1 MDIGLIRAA
10 ILGIVQGLTE
20 FLPIS
25 SSAHLIV
32 IPRLLGWNDPF
43 IDSTAFDVM
52 LHLGTLVALLVYFR
66 HDLLR
71 LLGAWL
77 GSIRDRRLDGD
88 PERRL
93 AWLLVVSVIP
103 AAILGAALESFF
115 DQAFREHY
123 QWIAIFALVGA
134 ALLWLGERRKTAA
147 VRDLDQMRLRD
158 AVTIGAAQAMA
169 LFPGIS
175 RSGITIATGMLLG
188 LGRES
193 AARFS
198 FLMAVPVIAG
208 AGVWKARTLVGAGL
222 SGAELDQLTVGV
234 VTSAV
239 FGFIA
244 IAALLRFL
252 RTNPTTVFVVY
263 RIGFAALIFVA
274 WIGLW
279 DR

>member
-1 MDIGLIRAA
+1 MEALIHAA

-25 SSAHLIV
+25 SSAHLILV
-32 IPRLLGWNDPF
+32 PKLLGWNDPF
-43 IDSTAFDVM
+43 IDSAAFDVM
-52 LHLGTLVALLVYFR
+52 LHMGTLVALLVYFWR
-66 HDLLR
+66 DLIQ

-77 GSIRDRRLDGD
+77 ASIRDRRIGD
-88 PERRL
+88 DPQRRL

-103 AAILGAALESFF
+103 AAILGAGLESFF

-123 QWIAIFALVGA
+123 QWIALFVLVGA
-134 ALLWLGERRKTAA
+134 TLLWLGERRGTQT
-147 VRDLDQMRLRD
+147 RGLDGMVLRD
-158 AVTIGAAQAMA
+158 AVTIGAAQALA

-175 RSGITIATGMLLG
+175 RSGITIAAGLLLG
-188 LGRES
+188 LKREA

-208 AGVWKARTLVGAGL
+208 AGIWKARTLVGASLG
-222 SGAELDQLTVGV
+222 GTQVNELIVGI
-234 VTSAV
+234 VTSAI

-244 IAALLRFL
+244 IAFLLRFL
-252 RTNPTTVFVVY
+252 RTNPTTVFIAY
-263 RIGFAALIFVA
+263 RIVFAAVIVVA
-274 WIGLW
+274 WLGLW

>member
-1 MDIGLIRAA
+1 MDSLIHAA

-25 SSAHLIV
+25 SSAHLIF
-32 IPRLLGWNDPF
+32 IPILLGWHDAF
-43 IDSTAFDVM
+43 IDSSAFDVM
-52 LHLGTLVALLVYFR
+52 LHMGTLVALLAYFWR
-66 HDLLR
+66 DLVA
-71 LLGAWL
+71 LLGAFVA
-77 GSIRDRRLDGD
+77 SIRERRIGDD

-115 DQAFREHY
+115 DEAFRVHWE
-123 QWIAIFALVGA
+123 WIGIFALVGA
-134 ALLWLGERRKTAA
+134 SLLWLGERRGTQSRGLNGM
-147 VRDLDQMRLRD
+147 VLRD
-158 AVTIGAAQAMA
+158 AVTIGVAQAVA

-175 RSGITIATGMLLG
+175 RSGVTIAAGLFLG
-188 LGRES
+188 LTREA

-208 AGVWKARTLVGAGL
+208 AGLWKARTLIGADLG
-222 SGAELDQLTVGV
+222 GAEVGQLLVGIV
-234 VTSAV
+234 MATI

-244 IAALLRFL
+244 IAFLLRFL
-252 RTNPTTVFVVY
+252 RTNPTTVFIVY
-263 RIGFAALIFVA
+263 RVALGAVVFAAWL
-274 WIGLW
+274 GLW

>member
-1 MDIGLIRAA
+1 MDALIHAA

-25 SSAHLIV
+25 SSAHLILV
-32 IPRLLGWNDPF
+32 PRLLGWNDPF

-52 LHLGTLVALLVYFR
+52 LHMGTLVALLVYFWR
-66 HDLLR
+66 DLVS

-77 GSIRDRRLDGD
+77 ASIRERRIGGD
-88 PERRL
+88 PQRRL

-115 DQAFREHY
+115 DEAFREHY
-123 QWIAIFALVGA
+123 QWIAIFVLIGA
-134 ALLWLGERRKTAA
+134 ILLWLGERRG
-147 VRDLDQMRLRD
+147 RQSRSLDGMDLRD
-158 AVTIGAAQAMA
+158 AVTIGAAQAIA

-175 RSGITIATGMLLG
+175 RSGVTIATGLLLG
-188 LGRES
+188 LTRET

-208 AGVWKARTLVGAGL
+208 AGVWKARTLIGADLG
-222 SGAELDQLTVGV
+222 GAQIDQLVVGI
-234 VTSAV
+234 VTAAV
-239 FGFIA
+239 FGFLA
-244 IAALLRFL
+244 IAVLLRFL
-252 RTNPTTVFVVY
+252 RTNPTT
-263 RIGFAALIFVA
+263 IFVA
-274 WIGLW
+274 YRILLAAVIVVAWLGLW